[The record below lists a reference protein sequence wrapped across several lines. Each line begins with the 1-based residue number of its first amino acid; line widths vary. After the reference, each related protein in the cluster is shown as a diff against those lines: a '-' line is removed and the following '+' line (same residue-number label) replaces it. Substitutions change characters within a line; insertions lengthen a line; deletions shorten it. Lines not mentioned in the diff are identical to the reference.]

1 MVKSSPG
8 EDYGPWNPGL
18 SSAIPRNYLHLSTM
32 FRPQNVS
39 TSLQQASELKDFCG
53 IEAHELVAFRP
64 ERLLV
69 HETLIRV
76 TADLVVY
83 EGRKTE
89 DLGINFRD
97 MVDAIIKRHLA
108 HETESLIAVVEKAR
122 TQAVAAID
130 HHLRQGLY
138 EEPST
143 DGEGSST
150 SLWRRW
156 LGHNEDQARGA
167 HRASSEAE
175 RLAAVLS
182 RWEEHERST
191 SDDCERACLAALAR
205 VVTAVAGRHGRI
217 IGNRELIASIAVNL
231 VMNDYGS
238 EVLGQALQPH
248 FRKAAEAEGFR
259 LLPAQDQ
266 PVVMNTKGASASGK
280 STMRPLQHQL
290 ADRIGVSWDD
300 FALISPDIWR
310 KYLLDYDSL
319 GEAYKY
325 AGMLTGHEIDFIDRK
340 LDRYMAGKGAQGD
353 MPHLLIDRF
362 RFDSFSPEAE
372 AAEADEPV
380 RLLTRFGDLVYMFFM
395 ITPPSETVVR
405 AWRRGLMVGRY
416 KAVDDLLAHNVE
428 AYSGMPNLFF
438 TWAQRSDKRLHFEF
452 LDNSVPQGQLP
463 RTVAFGWN
471 GELNILDISRLLDVD
486 RFRKVNLNAR
496 APEDVHQHAAMADE
510 QNLDFLRKCAEL
522 IPVLNFVDQYSG
534 RIFARLEG
542 WQWHW
547 CDPPLLR
554 HALATMRG
562 GRHCRRLACPRTSST
577 GRLEPTASGGGSSDR
592 TRTQSGP
599 GDPMSSHRFPGVLQ
613 ASTLNR
619 KRRYAGAAARSVSS
633 LLSEARSFTLRAV
646 AFRHRSRILNRVAH
660 CCVQQ
665 CHARPSSKT
674 IR

>member
-1 MVKSSPG
+1 MVNSSPR
-8 EDYGPWNPGL
+8 EEYGPWNPGL

-32 FRPQNVS
+32 FRPENVT
-39 TSLQQASELKDFCG
+39 TSLQQANELKDFCG

-89 DLGINFRD
+89 DLGINFRN

-108 HETESLIAVVEKAR
+108 HETESLIAVVEETRKEV
-122 TQAVAAID
+122 VAAIE
-130 HHLRQGLY
+130 HHLRNSLY
-138 EEPST
+138 DEPAKDAEASP
-143 DGEGSST
+143 T
-150 SLWRRW
+150 SLWQRW
-156 LGHNEDQARGA
+156 LGHNED
-167 HRASSEAE
+167 RAPSGSQSSSETG
-175 RLAAVLS
+175 RLAAVLAQ
-182 RWEEHERST
+182 WEERQRAT
-191 SDDCERACLAALAR
+191 SDDCERACLAALSR

-217 IGNRELIASIAVNL
+217 IGDGELIASIAANL

-238 EVLGQALQPH
+238 DVLGRALQPH

-290 ADRIGVSWDD
+290 ADRIGVTWDD

-310 KYLLDYDSL
+310 KYLLDYDTL

-325 AGMLTGHEIDFIDRK
+325 AGMLSGHEIDFIDRK

-372 AAEADEPV
+372 AGDADEPV

-395 ITPPSETVVR
+395 ITPPAETVVR
-405 AWRRGLMVGRY
+405 AWRRGLMIGRY

-438 TWAQRSDKRLHFEF
+438 TWAQRSDKQLHFEF

-496 APEDVHQHAAMADE
+496 SPEDVHRDASMAAE
-510 QNLDFLRKCAEL
+510 QNLDFLCKCAEL

-534 RIFARLEG
+534 RVFARLEG
-542 WQWHW
+542 RQWQW
-547 CDPPLLR
+547 CDPILLR
-554 HALATMRG
+554 HALRDDAWQTALSALGLPVSQLDWPLGADGER
-562 GRHCRRLACPRTSST
+562 RRLVRQDTHTIGAWGPDVVTPVSGSF
-577 GRLEPTASGGGSSDR
+577 AS
-592 TRTQSGP
+592 
-599 GDPMSSHRFPGVLQ
+599 
-613 ASTLNR
+613 
-619 KRRYAGAAARSVSS
+619 
-633 LLSEARSFTLRAV
+633 
-646 AFRHRSRILNRVAH
+646 
-660 CCVQQ
+660 
-665 CHARPSSKT
+665 
-674 IR
+674 